1 MASSPNQP
9 PIIARKSALKI
20 GLCGFFGY
28 GNMGNAAIQRAM
40 ISNIQKRLPDAQLF
54 GFSLNPEDTQQRH
67 GIPSYSIVRRPNP
80 AAQVAEGT
88 QLSADRP
95 AIAHVHP
102 GADSADSPEA
112 PSQNSQNGFKAWLKS
127 KPALFNALKSI
138 KKPFDTLQ
146 LFWDEFIFCRKCYAI
161 LKGLDVFILSGG
173 GAIDET
179 WGGPWKTPY
188 ITLRWA
194 TLARLAGLKFLVVS
208 VGVERLDS
216 KRGRFFARRAMR
228 LASYRSFRDSYS
240 QDFVQ
245 KICGCDGLMVPDL
258 AFSLDIDPALE
269 PEQRQTPPRPNN
281 SAGVVGIS
289 PMDYLDPRSWPRKD
303 GTQYQRYIATLAAF
317 TEWLV
322 ARGYFVRFFPSDIYM
337 DRLAI
342 LDVLAQ
348 LKSTN
353 KNYSCAQVREER
365 VAIVPELVQHIA
377 ACDFAVAS
385 RFHGVVLSHRMGTPV
400 MALSYDPKVN
410 RLMDAVGLTNYC
422 TRIEDLKLD
431 EMIRTFEALE
441 KNQAEV
447 RSQVGK
453 VKEEYRTLLQN
464 QYDRIFLS

>member
-1 MASSPNQP
+1 MDSSTNQP

-67 GIPSYSIVRRPNP
+67 GITSYSIVRRPNL

-88 QLSADRP
+88 QLSPDRP
-95 AIAHVHP
+95 ATAHVHP
-102 GADSADSPEA
+102 APDPPEKPSPS
-112 PSQNSQNGFKAWLKS
+112 PQKGFKAWLKS
-127 KPALFNALKSI
+127 KPALFNALKTA
-138 KKPFDTLQ
+138 KEPLDFLRM
-146 LFWDEFIFCRKCYAI
+146 LWDEFIFCRKGYRI

-173 GAIDET
+173 GALDEA

-194 TLARLAGLKFLVVS
+194 TLARLAGLKFLVMS
-208 VGVERLDS
+208 VGVERLES

-245 KICGCDGLMVPDL
+245 KICGCDGPMVPDL
-258 AFSLDIDPALE
+258 AFSLVIDPALE
-269 PEQRQTPPRPNN
+269 PEQRQNPPRPN
-281 SAGVVGIS
+281 GFIGTVGIS

-322 ARGYFVRFFPSDIYM
+322 ARGYAVRFFPSDIYM

-342 LDVLAQ
+342 LDVMAQ
-348 LKSTN
+348 LKAGK

-365 VAIVPELVQHIA
+365 VAIVPELVQKIA

-410 RLMDAVGLTNYC
+410 RLMDAVGLNEYC
-422 TRIEDLKLD
+422 FRIEDLKLD
-431 EMIRTFEALE
+431 EMIRAFEALE

-447 RSQVGK
+447 RNLVAK
-453 VKEEYRTLLQN
+453 VRAEYSDLLQN